1 MRRVLALVRARW
13 LVAMSYRL
21 DTFFSF
27 IGLIVAIVPLY
38 FVSHALQPMMT
49 SAIRVEA
56 PEYFGFLMVG
66 IITFTF
72 VQASVNELHAALTTE
87 IGTGSFEALVATPT
101 SLPVLL
107 AGMVGQAF
115 SMNTIR
121 ALFLLLF
128 AWVLG
133 AHIVW
138 TQGLTAIGVLAL
150 IVMAYLPLGV
160 FAAALVMA
168 FRTTGPYP
176 SAVIGLSALMGG
188 VYYPTT
194 VIPSWLERVSVFV
207 PLTYG
212 LRSLRRALLDGAPLA
227 ASARDLAVLAGF
239 AIVLS
244 IASLA
249 AFSAALRY
257 ARHAG
262 TLAQY

>member
-1 MRRVLALVRARW
+1 VRKVLALVRVRW
-13 LVAMSYRL
+13 LVALSYRL

-27 IGLIVAIVPLY
+27 VSLIVAIVPLY
-38 FVSHALQPMMT
+38 FVSHALQPIMT
-49 SAIRVEA
+49 SAIHVEA
-56 PEYFGFLMVG
+56 PEYFGFLMIG
-66 IITFTF
+66 IITYTF
-72 VQASVNELHAALTTE
+72 VQVSVSELHGALATE

-101 SLPVLL
+101 RLPALL

-115 SMNTIR
+115 TMNTIR
-121 ALFLLLF
+121 ALFLLTF
-128 AWVLG
+128 AWALG
-133 AHIVW
+133 AHVVW
-138 TQGLTAIGVLAL
+138 ARGLAAAGVLVL
-150 IVMAYLPLGV
+150 IIMAYLPFGV
-160 FAAALVMA
+160 FAAALVLA
-168 FRTTGPYP
+168 FRTTGPFP
-176 SAVIGLSALMGG
+176 SAIIGISALMGG

-212 LRSLRRALLDGAPLA
+212 LRSLRRALLDGAPIA

-249 AFSAALRY
+249 AFAGALRY

>member
-1 MRRVLALVRARW
+1 MRSVLALVRARW
-13 LVAMSYRL
+13 LVALSYRL
-21 DTFFSF
+21 DTFFAF
-27 IGLIVAIVPLY
+27 VGMIVAIVPLY
-38 FVSHALQPMMT
+38 FISHALQPMMT
-49 SAIRVEA
+49 NAIRIEA

-66 IITFTF
+66 LITYTY
-72 VQASVNELHAALTTE
+72 VQASVNELHGVLSTE

-115 SMNTIR
+115 TMNTIR
-121 ALFLLLF
+121 AILVLILS
-128 AWVLG
+128 WVLG
-133 AHIVW
+133 AHVVW
-138 TQGLTAIGVLAL
+138 MRGLEAIGVLVL
-150 IVMAYLPLGV
+150 IVLAYLPLGV
-160 FAAALVMA
+160 FAAALVLA

-176 SAVIGLSALMGG
+176 SAVIGISALMGG

-227 ASARDLAVLAGF
+227 ASARDLAVLVGF

-257 ARHAG
+257 AKRAG

>member
-1 MRRVLALVRARW
+1 MRRALALVRARW
-13 LVAMSYRL
+13 LIAMSYRL

-27 IGLIVAIVPLY
+27 VGLIVAVVPLY
-38 FVSHALQPMMT
+38 FISHALQPMMT

-56 PEYFGFLMVG
+56 PEYFGFMMIG
-66 IITFTF
+66 IITYTY
-72 VQASVNELHAALTTE
+72 VTTSVNELHGVLSSE

-101 SLPVLL
+101 SLPALL

-115 SMNTIR
+115 TMNTIR
-121 ALFLLLF
+121 ALFLLVF
-128 AWVLG
+128 AWALG

-138 TQGLTAIGVLAL
+138 TQGLAALGVLAL
-150 IVMAYLPLGV
+150 IIMAYLPLGV

-168 FRTTGPYP
+168 FRTTGPFP
-176 SAVIGLSALMGG
+176 SAVTAVSVLMGG

-212 LRSLRRALLDGAPLA
+212 LRPLRRALLDGAPLA
-227 ASARDLAVLAGF
+227 ASARDLAILAGF

-244 IASLA
+244 LASFA

-257 ARHAG
+257 AKRAG